1 MLYNSTMDL
10 FQSPIFASRIQ
21 QLIERHRIPGVALAI
36 VQDGEV
42 ASAAHGVA
50 SVGLARPMTTDTLFD
65 IASASKSLTAASIAL
80 LVEDDDHPDVKYDAK
95 MSDLLPGNFE
105 MPGEEHK
112 GVTLDDLLGHRTGLA
127 S

>member
-1 MLYNSTMDL
+1 MDL
-10 FQSPIFASRIQ
+10 FQSPIFASRIK
-21 QLIERHRIPGVALAI
+21 QLVEKHHIPGIALAI
-36 VQDGEV
+36 VKDGKV
-42 ASAAHGVA
+42 ASVAHGVA
-50 SVGLARPMTTDTLFD
+50 SVSSARPMTTDTLFD

-95 MSDLLPGNFE
+95 MSDLLPGDFE

>member
-1 MLYNSTMDL
+1 MDL
-10 FQSPIFASRIQ
+10 FRSPIFASRIK
-21 QLIERHRIPGVALAI
+21 QLIEEHHIPGIALSI
-36 VQDGEV
+36 VQDGEA

-50 SVGLARPMTTDTLFD
+50 SISSARPMTTDTLFD
-65 IASASKSLTAASIAL
+65 IASASKSLTAASVVL
-80 LVEDDDHPDVKYDAK
+80 LVEDENHLDVKYDVR
-95 MSDLLPGNFE
+95 MSDLLPGDFE